1 LQSDV
6 LGELGYVEI
15 QARVEDNRTAIETET
30 RKKKMA
36 EANILNFEKKDGV
49 ATITLNRPEKL
60 NAFND
65 ELTFAIQDALKESEK
80 DPSIRCLIITGAGRG
95 FCSGQDLQ
103 ARTFSDSQPAEKLSL
118 GDSIR
123 RRYNPI
129 ITKIRRIEKPV
140 IAAVNGVA
148 AGAGASLA
156 LACDLR
162 IAAESAVFIQSF
174 SKIGLV
180 PDSGSTFLL
189 PRIIGVTRALELM
202 LTAEKMDSEEALR
215 LGLVNKVVKQESL
228 MKEAETLAIRL
239 ANGPTKA
246 FGLTKRAV
254 NKAIFPDLEELLEY
268 EACVQEIAGR
278 TQDFVEGV
286 KAFTEKRQPAY
297 SGK

>member
-1 LQSDV
+1 
-6 LGELGYVEI
+6 
-15 QARVEDNRTAIETET
+15 
-30 RKKKMA
+30 MA